1 MGTKIDI
8 PEISEGQELTYRL
21 PKNAFVDK
29 DINEAND
36 IIEYSLHSL
45 TSNDHSIDWINI
57 DKSTG
62 LLTGKPEQKDVGKK
76 ELIIRATDLNGV
88 FAEQKIVISV
98 KNVNNSPFQTAEL
111 TRFIEQQNSNSL
123 GIGEDSDSS
132 IYIDKE
138 QIIDISKWFDDPDFG
153 YDLEE
158 YLDFKLF
165 LELDS
170 GESLKLN
177 DKDYTAENSWIT
189 YDTSTKKLIVSPT
202 DNEIGRHYIRI
213 DCTDKEG
220 TQASS
225 TIPIQV
231 MWRNREPEIL
241 TDNLIEFINDQTG
254 TNIENISFDNNKLK
268 MRVSENADIS
278 FRLPRNLFKDED
290 LNVEHMDEISI
301 NMYQFEEAEN
311 PIFYLDT
318 RDLSIRG
325 NTAGCGLKSVL
336 GQEQWN
342 YVLVASDR
350 YGKEARLD
358 LEIDLQRKAYAP
370 SIIIDNDK
378 SV

>member
-62 LLTGKPEQKDVGKK
+62 LLTGTPEQKDVGKK
-76 ELIIRATDLNGV
+76 EIIIRATDLNGV

-268 MRVSENADIS
+268 LRVSENADIS

-290 LNVEHMDEISI
+290 LDVEHMDEISI
-301 NMYQFEEAEN
+301 NMYQFEEAE
-311 PIFYLDT
+311 IQFI
-318 RDLSIRG
+318 SIPVSVYQS
-325 NTAGCGLKSVL
+325 NTEMRIKISRSR
-336 GQEQWN
+336 N
-342 YVLVASDR
+342 RTMLVAR
-350 YGKEARLD
+350 
-358 LEIDLQRKAYAP
+358 I
-370 SIIIDNDK
+370 
-378 SV
+378 VW